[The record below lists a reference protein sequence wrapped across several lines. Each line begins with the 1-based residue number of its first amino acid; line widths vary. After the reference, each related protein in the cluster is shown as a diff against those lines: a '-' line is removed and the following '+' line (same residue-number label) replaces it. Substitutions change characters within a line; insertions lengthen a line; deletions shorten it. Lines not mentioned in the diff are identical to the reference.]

1 MILVEVVP
9 LLLECGLKGFPGLE
23 VFAERRLVDRVRVRD
38 GRVRFA
44 VGARQVLGR
53 SRILKTILFYFKNTD
68 FEDTLVDK

>member
-1 MILVEVVP
+1 LILVEVVA

-44 VGARQVLGR
+44 VWTRQVLRR
-53 SRILKTILFYFKNTD
+53 SRILKNNFISFK
-68 FEDTLVDK
+68 EY